1 MKPARIFLWL
11 LLALVVSSL
20 LFLALRVATKSS
32 MGLSMVEHLMGN
44 FRDETAQTRFMS
56 YATKITPLSRLEVA
70 KLEQIEVFDR
80 TSDEMIFWKILSL
93 PQVVVR
99 ATLPVEYRYYVEFAE
114 PWQVELEDRV
124 LTVTAPALKP
134 GTPSPNISELRYEV
148 RKGSLFRSEKS
159 VEKALNLEL
168 TKLLEKRARDN
179 VSLVKETARQQ
190 ISEIAK
196 NWLNSESKQVEV
208 IVRFADEAAPLQ
220 AR

>member
-1 MKPARIFLWL
+1 
-11 LLALVVSSL
+11 
-20 LFLALRVATKSS
+20 
-32 MGLSMVEHLMGN
+32 MVEHLMGN

-148 RKGSLFRSEKS
+148 RK
-159 VEKALNLEL
+159 
-168 TKLLEKRARDN
+168 
-179 VSLVKETARQQ
+179 
-190 ISEIAK
+190 
-196 NWLNSESKQVEV
+196 
-208 IVRFADEAAPLQ
+208 
-220 AR
+220 

>member
-1 MKPARIFLWL
+1 MKF
-11 LLALVVSSL
+11 V
-20 LFLALRVATKSS
+20 
-32 MGLSMVEHLMGN
+32 
-44 FRDETAQTRFMS
+44 
-56 YATKITPLSRLEVA
+56 
-70 KLEQIEVFDR
+70 
-80 TSDEMIFWKILSL
+80 
-93 PQVVVR
+93 
-99 ATLPVEYRYYVEFAE
+99 
-114 PWQVELEDRV
+114 
-124 LTVTAPALKP
+124 
-134 GTPSPNISELRYEV
+134 
-148 RKGSLFRSEKS
+148 SEKS